1 MYMVLY
7 EKRCS
12 LLLSESALK
21 SYFGKVLLIHFAST
35 WSHLL
40 QHCISVQFLLLEG
53 YCSCISEKSYALLL
67 S

>member
-7 EKRCS
+7 ERSCA

-21 SYFGKVLLIHFAST
+21 SYFGKVLLMHFAST
-35 WSHLL
+35 WNHLL

-53 YCSCISEKSYALLL
+53 YYSVISGKSYTLLL